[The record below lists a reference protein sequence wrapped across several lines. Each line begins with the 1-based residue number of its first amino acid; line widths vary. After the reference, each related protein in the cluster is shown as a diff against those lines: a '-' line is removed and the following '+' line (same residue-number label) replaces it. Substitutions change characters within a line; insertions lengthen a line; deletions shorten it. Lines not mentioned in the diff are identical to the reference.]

1 MVFSFRQIDEF
12 FYFYPSLNSLD
23 VRNRPPLDKFE
34 ICGIIMVCN
43 WCYFRTQENTA
54 PSPHKSCYFKKK
66 GGRTVAEVAG
76 IAATPFIR
84 MDNQIIRRRAPGLQ
98 RPEDVGLFALLS
110 AFLSIPGFRTPGGGL
125 HRLVASHCSNGR
137 HSINAA
143 WQRLSQAGYL
153 KRTRLPDASFRLYDL
168 YALHGRPE
176 PDAPAVSYASLLHG
190 RRLVEQHRAFVP
202 PTEHY
207 TVLSYPML
215 MDARLSLAAKGIYA
229 LIRQRLQLA
238 ERVEGITILKE
249 SLRRSSGMGDCAFRR
264 VWREL
269 RDTGYLTLQHVW
281 DDARRCMLYRYQL
294 AEQAPTAMPEEGDT
308 PSISRA
314 HNEPQREQ
322 REHSASFSRRKMTV
336 STYNSEQASICKEPV
351 EAEPPVRRDGDV
363 EEAVKEQIEYDVL
376 RSRAIP
382 PALLEL
388 TVELM
393 TGIALLPPGKTL
405 TIKGAAYSAASV
417 QRTLAALDANEV
429 EFAINAAAQAAA
441 KQPIRSMRGYLL
453 ACLFSAKVDFAMSVT
468 LF

>member
-1 MVFSFRQIDEF
+1 M
-12 FYFYPSLNSLD
+12 
-23 VRNRPPLDKFE
+23 
-34 ICGIIMVCN
+34 
-43 WCYFRTQENTA
+43 
-54 PSPHKSCYFKKK
+54 
-66 GGRTVAEVAG
+66 
-76 IAATPFIR
+76 
-84 MDNQIIRRRAPGLQ
+84 
-98 RPEDVGLFALLS
+98 
-110 AFLSIPGFRTPGGGL
+110 
-125 HRLVASHCSNGR
+125 
-137 HSINAA
+137 
-143 WQRLSQAGYL
+143 
-153 KRTRLPDASFRLYDL
+153 
-168 YALHGRPE
+168 
-176 PDAPAVSYASLLHG
+176 
-190 RRLVEQHRAFVP
+190 
-202 PTEHY
+202 
-207 TVLSYPML
+207 
-215 MDARLSLAAKGIYA
+215 
-229 LIRQRLQLA
+229 
-238 ERVEGITILKE
+238 
-249 SLRRSSGMGDCAFRR
+249 
-264 VWREL
+264 
-269 RDTGYLTLQHVW
+269 
-281 DDARRCMLYRYQL
+281 
-294 AEQAPTAMPEEGDT
+294 PTAMPEEEDT

>member
-1 MVFSFRQIDEF
+1 M
-12 FYFYPSLNSLD
+12 
-23 VRNRPPLDKFE
+23 
-34 ICGIIMVCN
+34 
-43 WCYFRTQENTA
+43 
-54 PSPHKSCYFKKK
+54 
-66 GGRTVAEVAG
+66 AEVAG

-84 MDNQIIRRRAPGLQ
+84 MDNQIIRRRTPGLQ

-190 RRLVEQHRAFVP
+190 RRLMEQHRAYAP
-202 PTEHY
+202 PTENY
-207 TVLSYPML
+207 TALSYPML
-215 MDARLSLAAKGIYA
+215 MDARLSLAAKGVYA

-238 ERVEGITILKE
+238 ARVEGITIQKE

-281 DDARRCMLYRYQL
+281 DDTRRCMLYRYQL
-294 AEQAPTAMPEEGDT
+294 AEQAPTAVPEDEASAVSPIRGGEQQKEQVLRSPQSHMPEGAT
-308 PSISRA
+308 AP
-314 HNEPQREQ
+314 
-322 REHSASFSRRKMTV
+322 
-336 STYNSEQASICKEPV
+336 TYKPEQASTRREPF
-351 EAEPPVRRDGDV
+351 EAETMVRRDADV
-363 EEAVKEQIEYDVL
+363 EEAIREQIEYDVL
-376 RSRAIP
+376 RSREIP
-382 PALLEL
+382 PALLDL

-429 EFAINAAAQAAA
+429 EFAINAVAQAAA
-441 KQPIRSMRGYLL
+441 KQPIRSMRAYLL